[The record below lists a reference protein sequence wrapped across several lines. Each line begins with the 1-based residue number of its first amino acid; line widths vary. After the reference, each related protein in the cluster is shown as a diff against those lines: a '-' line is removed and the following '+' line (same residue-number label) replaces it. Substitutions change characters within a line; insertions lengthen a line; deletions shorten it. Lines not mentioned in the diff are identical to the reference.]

1 MILKANGLTIVI
13 WRHRLAELTIK
24 QNTICLRA
32 VWKRHTLDL
41 NTKIVES
48 KKMGKIVT
56 NEIWGVAILLSHKID
71 MKKKIV
77 TEEKKKYLIRGKLN
91 QEIITI
97 INIYKLYKETPKA
110 VWRLHIKNSIHIWF
124 IVLKWNQA

>member
-1 MILKANGLTIVI
+1 
-13 WRHRLAELTIK
+13 
-24 QNTICLRA
+24 
-32 VWKRHTLDL
+32 
-41 NTKIVES
+41 
-48 KKMGKIVT
+48 
-56 NEIWGVAILLSHKID
+56 

-110 VWRLHIKNSIHIWF
+110 VLRLHIKNSIHI
-124 IVLKWNQA
+124 